1 MTEMS
6 LIRPDAAPEVGP
18 EFIWAFAFKGSG
30 PGRSLS
36 ALPDLSAERGPGFV
50 WLHLDLIHSGTR
62 DWLTQMEPTFGA
74 ATDALISADAHP
86 HIDWGRDL
94 LWGVVRDVHRE
105 VDKAG
110 EHASE
115 LRFVVGP
122 GYLITGRRRPMQSAH
137 ALKRKV
143 ETGAEYES
151 SAQLFEALLTE
162 IAEAIGRVANRTA
175 ERLEEVEDSV
185 LSAVVSD
192 ERATLLTLRREVA
205 RYSRLASSL
214 STVVG
219 RLGQAGAAGLP
230 EHCRGLTARLG
241 QRAASINADVHYLAD
256 HARMLNDEVGGQVA
270 AQANRHLFILTVL
283 TTLLL
288 PPSLVTGYFGMN
300 TKNLPFGDSEYGTL
314 AASLMALAAA
324 LFVYLLMRRN
334 RMIGSGRA

>member
-1 MTEMS
+1 MTELS
-6 LIRPDAAPEVGP
+6 LIRPEAAPEVGP
-18 EFIWAFAFKGSG
+18 EIVWAYVFEGGGVGRPLSG
-30 PGRSLS
+30 
-36 ALPDLSAERGPGFV
+36 LPDLSAERGPGFV
-50 WLHLDLIHSGTR
+50 WLHLDLVHSATR

-74 ATDALISADAHP
+74 AADTLISADAHP
-86 HIDWGRDL
+86 HIDWSRDL

-110 EHASE
+110 EHASD

-122 GYLITGRRRPMQSAH
+122 RFLVTGRRRPMQAAH
-137 ALKRKV
+137 ALMRKV
-143 ETGAEYES
+143 ETGAEYEG

-162 IAEAIGRVANRTA
+162 IAEAVGRVANRTA

-185 LSAVVSD
+185 LSASVSD

-205 RYSRLASSL
+205 RYARLASSL
-214 STVVG
+214 SAVVV
-219 RLGQAGAAGLP
+219 RLEQAGAAGLP
-230 EHCRGLTARLG
+230 DHCRGLSARLG
-241 QRAASINADVHYLAD
+241 QRVASIHADVHYLAD

-300 TKNLPFGDSEYGTL
+300 TKNLPFADSEYGTL
-314 AASLMALAAA
+314 FASFIAIVAA
-324 LFVYLLMRRN
+324 LSVYLLMRRN
-334 RMIGSGRA
+334 RMIGSGGA